1 LKNKTSPNR
10 NLLIGILLGILAII
24 LIVIGAWAIFK
35 PNTGESQEP
44 TTDPNLVLTAAMQT
58 AESMRL
64 ATASAVPPTATVME
78 ATLTPTQ
85 TITPTVTLTPTLGP
99 TAPAG
104 GLRVVFGSDVTVPD
118 GTVFAPNT
126 FFTKTWRIINGGTV
140 AWTPAFSLVY
150 QSGNQLGAPNSVP
163 ITADVAPGGSID
175 ISVNMVAPA
184 EPGRYFSNWM
194 MRDPHGTLFGLD
206 PEAKFPIYVD
216 ITVSASGTA
225 LATVTP
231 TLGTPVATVTGTPP
245 TPSPTVSS
253 LFSNVNLS
261 VDNSAATTCPNSFTF
276 TATFTLSKASGV
288 TYALEAGS
296 SNPNY
301 IINLPPQVTTNLEA
315 GQHTLLYTLDF
326 TDSIEAWAQFH
337 ISAPEN
343 VISNKVN
350 FSLSCSQ

>member
-1 LKNKTSPNR
+1 MKNNTSSNR
-10 NLLIGILLGILAII
+10 KLLIGVLLSILAIV
-24 LIVIGAWAIFK
+24 LVVTGAWLIFR
-35 PNTGESQEP
+35 PSTGESQEP

-58 AESMRL
+58 AEAMRL
-64 ATASAVPPTATVME
+64 STASALPPTATVMA

-85 TITPTVTLTPTLGP
+85 TITPTITLTPTLGS
-99 TAPAG
+99 TAPPG

-118 GTVFAPNT
+118 GTVFAPNA
-126 FFTKTWRIINGGTV
+126 FFTKTWRVVNGGTV
-140 AWTPAFSLVY
+140 TWTPAFSLVF

-163 ITADVAPGGSID
+163 LTADVAPGGSID

-184 EPGRYFSNWM
+184 EPGRFFSNWM
-194 MRDPHGTLFGLD
+194 MRDPNGNLFGID

-225 LATVTP
+225 LVTATP
-231 TLGTPVATVTGTPP
+231 TLGTPLATVTGTPA
-245 TPSPTVSS
+245 TATPTVAS

-261 VDNSAATTCPNSFTF
+261 VDSSAANNCPYSFTF
-276 TATFTLSKASGV
+276 TAVFTLSKASSV

-337 ISAPEN
+337 ISAPDN
-343 VISNKVN
+343 VLSNKVN
-350 FSLSCSQ
+350 FNLSCSP

>member
-1 LKNKTSPNR
+1 MKNNTSSNR
-10 NLLIGILLGILAII
+10 KLLAGVLLSILAVV
-24 LIVIGAWAIFK
+24 LVVTGAWLIFR
-35 PNTGESQEP
+35 PSTGEGQEP
-44 TTDPNLVLTAAMQT
+44 TADPNVVLTAAMQT

-64 ATASAVPPTATVME
+64 STASALPPTATVAA

-85 TITPTVTLTPTLGP
+85 AITPTVTLTPTLGP

-104 GLRVVFGSDVTVPD
+104 GLRVVFGTDVTVPD

-126 FFTKTWRIINGGTV
+126 FFTKTWRISNGGTV
-140 AWTPAFSLVY
+140 AWTPAFSLVFL
-150 QSGNQLGAPNSVP
+150 SGNQLGGPNSVP
-163 ITADVAPGGSID
+163 LTADVAPGGTID

-225 LATVTP
+225 LVTTTP
-231 TLGTPVATVTGTPP
+231 TLGTPIATVTGTPP
-245 TPSPTVSS
+245 TPSPTVTS

-261 VDNSAATTCPNSFTF
+261 VDNSAANTCPHSFNF
-276 TATFTLSKASGV
+276 TATFSLSKASSV

-326 TDSIEAWAQFH
+326 TDPIEAWAQFH

-343 VISNKVN
+343 VLSNKVN
-350 FSLSCSQ
+350 FNLSCAP

>member
-1 LKNKTSPNR
+1 MNNKTSSNR
-10 NLLIGILLGILAII
+10 KLLFGVLAGLL
-24 LIVIGAWAIFK
+24 VIAVIAGAWAIFR
-35 PNTGESQEP
+35 PSTDEEQEP
-44 TTDPNLVLTAAMQT
+44 TTDPNIVLTAAMQT

-64 ATASAVPPTATVME
+64 STASALPPTATVVA

-85 TITPTVTLTPTLGP
+85 AITPTITLTPTLGP
-99 TAPAG
+99 TAAPG

-118 GTVFAPNT
+118 GTVFAPNA

-140 AWTPAFSLVY
+140 TWTPAFSLVF
-150 QSGNQLGAPNSVP
+150 QSGNQLGGPNSVP
-163 ITADVAPGGSID
+163 LTADVAPGGSID

-184 EPGRYFSNWM
+184 EPGRYYSNWM
-194 MRDPHGTLFGLD
+194 MSDPRGTLFGLD

-225 LATVTP
+225 LVTATP
-231 TLGTPVATVTGTPP
+231 TLGTPLATVTGTPATP
-245 TPSPTVSS
+245 TPTVAS

-261 VDNSAATTCPNSFTF
+261 VDNSAANTCPYSFTF
-276 TATFTLSKASGV
+276 TATFTLSKASSV

-301 IINLPPQVTTNLEA
+301 NINLPPQVTTNLEA

-326 TDSIEAWAQFH
+326 TDSIEAWAQLH

-343 VISNKVN
+343 VLSNKVN
-350 FSLSCSQ
+350 FNLSCSP

>member
-1 LKNKTSPNR
+1 
-10 NLLIGILLGILAII
+10 
-24 LIVIGAWAIFK
+24 
-35 PNTGESQEP
+35 
-44 TTDPNLVLTAAMQT
+44 MQT

-64 ATASAVPPTATVME
+64 STASALPPTATVVA

-85 TITPTVTLTPTLGP
+85 TITPTITLTPTLGP
-99 TAPAG
+99 TAPPG

-118 GTVFAPNT
+118 GTVFAPNS

-140 AWTPAFSLVY
+140 TWTPAFSLVFL
-150 QSGNQLGAPNSVP
+150 SGNQLGGPDQVP
-163 ITADVAPGGSID
+163 LTADVAPGGSID

-194 MRDPHGTLFGLD
+194 MRDPGGTLFGID

-225 LATVTP
+225 LVTATP
-231 TLGTPVATVTGTPP
+231 TLGTPLATVTGTPATP
-245 TPSPTVSS
+245 TPTVAS

-261 VDNSAATTCPNSFTF
+261 VDNSAANTCPHSFTF
-276 TATFTLSKASGV
+276 TATFTLSKASSV

-315 GQHTLLYTLDF
+315 SQHTLLYTLDF
-326 TDSIEAWAQFH
+326 TNSIEAWAQFH
-337 ISAPEN
+337 ISAPDN
-343 VISNKVN
+343 VLSNKVN
-350 FSLSCSQ
+350 FTLSCSP